1 MPQKALTSK
10 GRKPE
15 KLGKKAPR
23 VNAKWK
29 TAIQKKG
36 KFAFKSKSAVFGNK
50 PGQYQASIEM
60 TKEVNE
66 KNEMEA
72 ARRATP
78 TGGKMLAVTNTPY
91 GFQFPISVVDSEL
104 SCNPSD
110 GYSAEAYRF
119 YRLPRLSEDHSFE
132 SKDACSTNHNP
143 AVYMRRHDV
152 AVASSAAP

>member
-1 MPQKALTSK
+1 MPQKALASK

-72 ARRATP
+72 ARRATQS
-78 TGGKMLAVTNTPY
+78 GGKMP
-91 GFQFPISVVDSEL
+91 VVKPPPDAQVEIRGPKPKM
-104 SCNPSD
+104 NRKQAPVVKVP
-110 GYSAEAYRF
+110 YRF
-119 YRLPRLSEDHSFE
+119 
-132 SKDACSTNHNP
+132 
-143 AVYMRRHDV
+143 
-152 AVASSAAP
+152 